1 MINLNAYFSSGSSY
15 SSKEFLIFYTLFIW
29 LLVIINLTI
38 LIKVWRSNASGESNK
53 SNLMTILIWLNVW
66 LLGEVCLTNVQLF
79 SNLTVIVFAD
89 IDNIFIPFGLS
100 LSILYFSKYM
110 QTQLSI
116 NKYSKRI
123 NAISGQ
129 IITVTFYMTFMAL
142 LILLGRFLLL
152 PFFTSEGKS
161 EVDTITEVVTL
172 LLAIIVLILLIL
184 ALYQLQHERNF
195 ISSKVEKYRV
205 KYYEYFIISLLISLV
220 FIILNLATGFIEMPK
235 IINDLIAIPVYLG
248 STTGILSLYL
258 AYTMPDWLQKRAGL
272 LVSFGDL

>member
-15 SSKEFLIFYTLFIW
+15 SSKEFLIFYTIFIW
-29 LLVIINLTI
+29 ILVIINLTI
-38 LIKVWRSNASGESNK
+38 LIKVWRSKSENESNK
-53 SNLMTILIWLNVW
+53 SNLITILIWLNIW
-66 LLGEVCLTNVQLF
+66 LFGEVCLTNLQLF
-79 SNLTVIVFAD
+79 TDLTVIIFAD

-110 QTQLSI
+110 QNQLTI
-116 NKYSKRI
+116 NKYSRRTST
-123 NAISGQ
+123 ISSQ
-129 IITVTFYMTFMAL
+129 IISVTFYVTFTAL

-152 PFFTSEGKS
+152 PFFTPEGKI

-172 LLAIIVLILLIL
+172 ILAVFVFILLIL
-184 ALYQLQHERNF
+184 ALYQLQNERKF
-195 ISSKVEKYRV
+195 ISLKVERYRV
-205 KYYEYFIISLLISLV
+205 KFYEYFIISLLISLI
-220 FIILNLATGFIEMPK
+220 FIILNLLTGFITMPK

-258 AYTMPDWLQKRAGL
+258 AYSMPNWLQKRAGL